1 MEAKGFRGLSFT
13 VAGFRVLG
21 LGFRVPGFRVE
32 GLGFRIPY
40 KSYSTGSCG
49 IRCTDLGVWVFYRS
63 RSLCRVERLVGG
75 E

>member
-21 LGFRVPGFRVE
+21 LGFWVPE